1 MQQQLR
7 LSLHASDMLIPTTN
21 TITQNQPPQQDTSGW
36 IVQTT
41 EDGSEQ
47 YYYNTR
53 TQEMRYSI
61 PPEIY
66 MDEKVKQAL
75 ASTNGRDESSMN
87 EIQEHFERPPVRP
100 VRAANR
106 IISED
111 HTYSRAISTVPPP
124 LKDEFEMEFEDDER
138 VCILINY
145 VCIYFLILDMSS
157 YLQIGF
163 VK

>member
-7 LSLHASDMLIPTTN
+7 LSLHAADMLIPSNN
-21 TITQNQPPQQDTSGW
+21 TVQQQEEEEEEEESGW

-66 MDEKVKQAL
+66 MDQKVKQAL
-75 ASTNGRDESSMN
+75 ASSNGHLDTSSPNTSMN
-87 EIQEHFERPPVRP
+87 DIHDQFERPPVRP

-106 IISED
+106 ALTED
-111 HTYSRAISTVPPP
+111 PAYNTRTVLQRPA
-124 LKDEFEMEFEDDER
+124 LKDDYDELEFEDDER
-138 VCILINY
+138 VR
-145 VCIYFLILDMSS
+145 MT
-157 YLQIGF
+157 
-163 VK
+163 